1 VTYSELKKLLRQ
13 YGCYKIGEGGNH
25 EKWYSPITNRIFEV
39 GRHNSE
45 DVRKGTYYA
54 ILKQAGIK

>member
-1 VTYSELKKLLRQ
+1 MTYSELKKLLRQ